1 MLRAK
6 VTSGSYTAST
16 NIPLTLLQST
26 NSKASLS
33 NNTVLLRT
41 SGIKNVKAN
50 VVFTPTSAGTIT
62 LSLLANGT
70 AIDGA
75 VYTETVADSGTA
87 TFIINDSLKIVNNLS
102 GNIAN
107 VSLQLNASGT
117 LVDGVVIVENLN

>member
-62 LSLLANGT
+62 LSLLSNGT

-107 VSLQLNASGT
+107 VSLQLNANGT